1 VLQGRAVLAFYL
13 GNHTVAHQLFEQ
25 CLARYRALDDRSGI
39 AWTLIYY
46 GWQRNDGGN
55 PLAARP
61 LFEESLAI
69 FRALGDQQG
78 MGWALARLGLVQIF
92 LGDLSAARPLLEESL
107 ALCRAV
113 SDGWGAA
120 WALQLLGV
128 VVGELGNPAV
138 AIALEAESL
147 AISRALGDRRNMA
160 YTQAFLGAYLTLDQD
175 EHVEAQRLIAEALRG
190 QHELG
195 DQWGMA
201 LVLWFAAIVSAA
213 RGLAARAVRL
223 ESASAALIEAIGAAL
238 PLTASPRFM
247 QILQV
252 SRQAL
257 SEEERARAW
266 AEGRA
271 MRQEQVIVYACDE
284 DD

>member
-1 VLQGRAVLAFYL
+1 M
-13 GNHTVAHQLFEQ
+13 
-25 CLARYRALDDRSGI
+25 
-39 AWTLIYY
+39 
-46 GWQRNDGGN
+46 
-55 PLAARP
+55 AARP

-78 MGWALARLGLVQIF
+78 MGWALARLGLMHIF
-92 LGDLSAARPLLEESL
+92 LGDLPAARPLLEESL

-113 SDGWGAA
+113 GDRWGTA
-120 WALQLLGV
+120 WILQLLGV
-128 VVGELGNPAV
+128 VVGELGDPAA

-160 YTQAFLGAYLTLDQD
+160 YTQAFLGAYLTLDQG
-175 EHVEAQRLIAEALRG
+175 EHAEAQRLIAEALRG

-195 DQWGMA
+195 DHWGMA
-201 LVLWFAAIVSAA
+201 LVLWFAAIVSAT

-238 PLTASPRFM
+238 PLAASPRFR
-247 QILQV
+247 QVLLV

-257 SEEERARAW
+257 NEEERARAW

-271 MRQEQVIVYACDE
+271 MTQDQAIAYACDE
-284 DD
+284 VD